1 MIRFLLNAPITFGF
15 ASYDVFEYIDREF
28 QFASICIHYFLTF
41 TILVIQTVEMKFA
54 NHDQH
59 QQ

>member
-15 ASYDVFEYIDREF
+15 ASFDVIEYIDREF
-28 QFASICIHYFLTF
+28 QFASICMYFHTLAF
-41 TILVIQTVEMKFA
+41 LVIQTVEMKFA

-59 QQ
+59 